1 MHKIE
6 GGKSE
11 KCQKNV
17 GKKIAD
23 NFDEKKEKLKKSV
36 TILMKKKMK
45 LKKIIKNVKFLN
57 S

>member
-6 GGKSE
+6 GEKSE

-23 NFDEKKEKLKKSV
+23 NFDGKKKLKK
-36 TILMKKKMK
+36 ICDNFDEKKNET
-45 LKKIIKNVKFLN
+45 KKIIKNVKFLN

>member
-6 GGKSE
+6 GEKSE

-23 NFDEKKEKLKKSV
+23 NFDEKKTKKKSV
-36 TILMKKKMK
+36 TILMKKKW
-45 LKKIIKNVKFLN
+45 N
-57 S
+57 